1 MVGVF
6 GSVAGALGRLMLEEV
21 TVRPV
26 RARGVAPQL
35 ERAGAQHER
44 EQVRR
49 DGAADGIRLRERRG
63 VIPARQVEHAH
74 VVARVD
80 VERRQHGICLQRHRQ
95 EEPGT
100 VGLPLRMQGHHPVV
114 ESRGPLLGGHL

>member
-1 MVGVF
+1 MASSAASF
-6 GSVAGALGRLMLEEV
+6 FFFKQKTAYEISS
-21 TVRPV
+21 
-26 RARGVAPQL
+26 
-35 ERAGAQHER
+35 
-44 EQVRR
+44 R
-49 DGAADGIRLRERRG
+49 DWSSDVCSSDLLRERRG